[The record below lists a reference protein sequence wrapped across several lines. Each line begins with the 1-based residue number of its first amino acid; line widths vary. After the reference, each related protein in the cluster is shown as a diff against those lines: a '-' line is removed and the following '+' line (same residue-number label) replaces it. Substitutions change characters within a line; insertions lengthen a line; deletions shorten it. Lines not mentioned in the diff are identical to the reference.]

1 VTVVASSTTPADVW
15 VTNGRKQRMIPD
27 EATGELRPYQRTS
40 AFAAVLDDKSGLIPW
55 KAWCALKGA
64 AELPS
69 IAEQARHSPK
79 TPAGLIDQL
88 ADAGG
93 ARDAASKGSARH
105 EILAMALTG
114 ARLPDTMGADA
125 LTELNRVLKLIE
137 GLGTVVAVEAATV
150 NDEYQVAGSCDLIL
164 RDPQGQTIV
173 GEFKTGRTIN
183 ILGASV
189 QLIAHARARYWVDGA
204 RGEWVSPFRPR
215 LVVIHAPQS
224 SEPPTLVELD
234 PDHAKGWADLA
245 VRVRAARKDAGRR

>member
-1 VTVVASSTTPADVW
+1 MTVVASSTTPSDVW
-15 VTNGRKQRMIPD
+15 VVNGRKQRMIPD
-27 EATGELRPYQRTS
+27 EATGELLPYQRTS
-40 AFAAVLDDKSGLIPW
+40 AFASVLDDKSGLIPW

-125 LTELNRVLKLIE
+125 LTELNRVIRLIE
-137 GLGTVVAVEAATV
+137 GVGTVVAVEAAT
-150 NDEYQVAGSCDLIL
+150 
-164 RDPQGQTIV
+164 
-173 GEFKTGRTIN
+173 
-183 ILGASV
+183 
-189 QLIAHARARYWVDGA
+189 
-204 RGEWVSPFRPR
+204 
-215 LVVIHAPQS
+215 
-224 SEPPTLVELD
+224 
-234 PDHAKGWADLA
+234 
-245 VRVRAARKDAGRR
+245 